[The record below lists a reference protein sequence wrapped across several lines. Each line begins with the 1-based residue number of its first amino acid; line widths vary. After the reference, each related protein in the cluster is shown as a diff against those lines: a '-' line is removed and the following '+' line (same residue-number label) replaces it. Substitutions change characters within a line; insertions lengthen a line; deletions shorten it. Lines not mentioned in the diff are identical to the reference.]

1 MASHL
6 CLAHGGIAT
15 LQGKA
20 HVEGVEGLHLF
31 IEVEQV
37 NEVAMC

>member
-20 HVEGVEGLHLF
+20 HVEGLHLF